1 MIVQDFGSEMPTQS
15 LSSFPCAL
23 CGAPASTLIAE
34 PAKQPDAPVQGVWK
48 VLPLCSLCV
57 SLGQPLGKVTELDL
71 SLAISVAFPLVL
83 EGYCLCGCGHRVG
96 KHRRFASRAC
106 YFAFTRTIPW

>member
-1 MIVQDFGSEMPTQS
+1 MSTQS

-34 PAKQPDAPVQGVWK
+34 PTKQLAVPVQGYWLVF
-48 VLPLCSLCV
+48 PICSLCA
-57 SLGQPLGKVTELDL
+57 SLGEPLSDVCDLDL
-71 SLAISVAFPLVL
+71 LFSVMVAFPLVR

-96 KHRRFASRAC
+96 KQRRFASRAC
-106 YFAFTRTIPW
+106 YFAFTRTIPWL